1 MKTSI
6 LAATLF
12 LGLGAAGTAQTAQAA
27 PINLAP
33 AAAVVTLADAQA
45 DRGDLLHTVKGFK
58 RGHRGFR
65 KFGHRRFGGHG
76 FGRRG
81 FINRGFGHRSFGHG
95 GFGNRGFGGG
105 GFGHGGFGHHG
116 FSGGGFGKSALG
128 LGVLKGGGSSSLKKK
143 KFLAPL
149 IFGR

>member
-95 GFGNRGFGGG
+95 GFGHKS
-105 GFGHGGFGHHG
+105 FGHGGHVDSDFKLFKFFG
-116 FSGGGFGKSALG
+116 FK
-128 LGVLKGGGSSSLKKK
+128 
-143 KFLAPL
+143 
-149 IFGR
+149 